1 MSFSNE
7 QLNRFEIRAAKG
19 SMLAPTAA
27 HAMLSL
33 NEVLCCE
40 SSVMK
45 AWLNCLES
53 ARTSAAAASGAIG
66 IARIFDVSMVGGDG
80 EGDGRR
86 EADRSLQ
93 PREGSRKEGS
103 PACPKGAFARIV
115 LRAAPRSQRYPRISL
130 DMSRS

>member
-1 MSFSNE
+1 
-7 QLNRFEIRAAKG
+7 
-19 SMLAPTAA
+19 MLAPTAA

-53 ARTSAAAASGAIG
+53 ARTSAAAASGAI
-66 IARIFDVSMVGGDG
+66 ARIFDVSMVA
-80 EGDGRR
+80 EETATRGRS
-86 EADRSLQ
+86 EPQ
-93 PREGSRKEGS
+93 EGSRKEGS
-103 PACPKGAFARIV
+103 PAVLVQRELLRASTIV
-115 LRAAPRSQRYPRISL
+115 LAAAPAGGAPISQRYPRISL